1 MSRREKFAALRD
13 YLRGSRGLLTLSLL
27 SGTVS
32 TAAKLL
38 IPFFA
43 GKAINVLFAEGG
55 TPDISLYLVLMGV
68 LLVLGTVFRY
78 FFDYLTYL
86 VGQRV
91 VTKMRTAVFASYM
104 DADLSSLDAHSEGD
118 LTLRLMSDVE
128 NVNNGLV
135 TGFASLYDG
144 IISIILT
151 IAFMMSLNY
160 ILGLIVVFLTPV
172 SLLVSRFISKF
183 NSKHYKR
190 QGKQSGELQAFLSE
204 TLEGSES
211 VYALGAEGERTEGFE
226 GINDAYREATFKANM
241 GASIIN
247 PLTRLVNAFVNCA
260 VLIVGALFIAGHW
273 EVGIVFLVGDL
284 SAFLTYASTYTQPFN
299 EVSSV
304 VSEISYAVASFDR
317 VLKAVDLRKEG
328 ETGEGTIPSRVASL
342 SAKDV
347 HFAYED
353 GKKEVIKG
361 VSFALK
367 EGQSAALVG
376 LTGSGK
382 TTIISLLMRFYD
394 PQKGG
399 FFLDGEPSTRFLR
412 KDLRSRFGM
421 VLQDTWIF
429 EGTVRENIAYG
440 KEGASLD
447 EVKKAAEEAG
457 ASSFIER
464 LPEGY
469 DTLIGNDSSLSKG
482 ERQLLSIAR
491 VILMDPEVVLL
502 DEATSSIDVLTEKR
516 LSASLERLLRGKTS
530 LVVAHRLSTVEHS
543 DLILVLDG
551 GKIVESGTHASLLKE
566 GGFYASLYQAQF
578 Q

>member
-1 MSRREKFAALRD
+1 MKKKKLSLLWG
-13 YLRGSRGLLTLSLL
+13 YLQGSRGLLAFSLL
-27 SGTVS
+27 SGTIS

-43 GKAINVLFAEGG
+43 GKAINVLFDEAGNK
-55 TPDISLYLVLMGV
+55 DISVYLVLMGV
-68 LLVLGTVFRY
+68 LLVLGTAFRY
-78 FFDYLTYL
+78 LFDYLTYL

-91 VTKMRTAVFASYM
+91 VTRMRTAVFASYM
-104 DADLSSLDAHSEGD
+104 DANLSALDSHSEGD

-144 IISIILT
+144 IISIVLT

-160 ILGLIVVFLTPV
+160 ILGFIVIVLTPI
-172 SLLVSRFISKF
+172 SLL
-183 NSKHYKR
+183 
-190 QGKQSGELQAFLSE
+190 
-204 TLEGSES
+204 
-211 VYALGAEGERTEGFE
+211 YALGAEDERTEGFE
-226 GINDAYREATFKANM
+226 NINEAYREATFKANM

-247 PLTRLVNAFVNCA
+247 PLTRLVNAVVNCA
-260 VLIVGALFIAGHW
+260 VLIVGALFIAGNW
-273 EVGIVFLVGDL
+273 QVGIVFLVGDL

-304 VSEISYAVASFDR
+304 VSEIAYAVASFDR
-317 VLKAVDLRKEG
+317 VSSAVDLPKES
-328 ETGEGTIPSRVASL
+328 ETGQEEILGKVASIA
-342 SAKDV
+342 AKDV

-376 LTGSGK
+376 PTGSGK

-399 FFLDGEPSTRFLR
+399 FFLGEEAASSFPR
-412 KDLRSRFGM
+412 KDLRARFGM

-429 EGTVRENIAYG
+429 DGTVRENIAYG
-440 KEGASLD
+440 KEEASL
-447 EVKKAAEEAG
+447 EEIKKAAHEAG
-457 ASSFIER
+457 ASSFIDR
-464 LPEGY
+464 LPNGY
-469 DTLIGNDSSLSKG
+469 DTRIGNDSGLSKG

-516 LSASLERLLRGKTS
+516 LSASLERLLAGKTS

-578 Q
+578 E

>member
-1 MSRREKFAALRD
+1 MKKKKLSLLWG
-13 YLRGSRGLLTLSLL
+13 YLQGSRGLLAFSLL
-27 SGTVS
+27 SGTIS

-43 GKAINVLFAEGG
+43 GKAINVLFDEAGNK
-55 TPDISLYLVLMGV
+55 DISAYLVLMGV
-68 LLVLGTVFRY
+68 LLVLGTAFRY
-78 FFDYLTYL
+78 LFDYLTYL

-91 VTKMRTAVFASYM
+91 VTRMRTAVFASYM
-104 DADLSSLDAHSEGD
+104 DANLSALDSHSEGD

-144 IISIILT
+144 IISIVLT

-160 ILGLIVVFLTPV
+160 ILGFIVIVLTPI

-211 VYALGAEGERTEGFE
+211 VYALGAEDERTEGFE
-226 GINDAYREATFKANM
+226 NINEAYREATFKANM

-247 PLTRLVNAFVNCA
+247 PLTRLVNAIVNCA
-260 VLIVGALFIAGHW
+260 VLIVGALFIAGNW
-273 EVGIVFLVGDL
+273 QVGIVFLVGDL

-304 VSEISYAVASFDR
+304 VSEIAYAVASFDR
-317 VLKAVDLRKEG
+317 VSSAVDLPKES
-328 ETGEGTIPSRVASL
+328 ETGQEEILGKVASIA
-342 SAKDV
+342 AKDV
-347 HFAYED
+347 HFAYDD

-376 LTGSGK
+376 PTGSGK

-399 FFLDGEPSTRFLR
+399 FFLGEEAASSFPR
-412 KDLRSRFGM
+412 KDLRARFGM

-429 EGTVRENIAYG
+429 DGTVRENIAYG
-440 KEGASLD
+440 KEDASL
-447 EVKKAAEEAG
+447 EEIKKAAQEAG
-457 ASSFIER
+457 ASSFIDR
-464 LPEGY
+464 LPNGY
-469 DTLIGNDSSLSKG
+469 DTRIGNDSGLSKG

-516 LSASLERLLRGKTS
+516 LSASLERLLAGKTS

-578 Q
+578 E